1 LTAAR
6 NEPAPELG
14 REEVVAELLGRL
26 EEVSLT
32 LERTRALLDLSTELA
47 SAGPSDE
54 VALRLADAVR
64 LVVDC
69 DVVSVQFWDPASSRL
84 VQRALGGRERVPS
97 GEEGDDIT
105 AALEADGLLDGLVS
119 CASADPIFTAGDS
132 APPALRERMRA
143 GGIVAGLSVPL
154 MAPDGFLGLLA
165 FAVYERP
172 ERLEPTPDLLD
183 RLAGVAAQASVALQN
198 GRLVDAFAQHAL
210 HDSLTGLANRLQ
222 FNEILREVVDRSSA
236 SGGTLALLF
245 IDLDGFKAINDN
257 YGHDVGDELLVAVG
271 ERLHG
276 CTRSGDTVGR
286 LGGDEFAVLI
296 ENAAGLERVSN
307 RLQGAFH
314 DPFAVSGRRLGVGA
328 SIGTARFPDDAQS
341 ADELLRVADA
351 AMYAVKV
358 TRPAAQRA
366 GPRT

>member
-1 LTAAR
+1 MLDVGCPDRARPDTSAAR
-6 NEPAPELG
+6 PL
-14 REEVVAELLGRL
+14 
-26 EEVSLT
+26 
-32 LERTRALLDLSTELA
+32 TELA
-47 SAGPSDE
+47 AAGPSDE

-69 DVVSVQFWDPASSRL
+69 DVVSVQFWDPADCRL
-84 VQRALGGRERVPS
+84 VQRALGGSERVPS
-97 GEEGDDIT
+97 GDEGDDIT
-105 AALEADGLLDGLVS
+105 AALEADGLLEGLVS
-119 CASADPIFTAGDS
+119 CAIAEPIFMDGAS
-132 APPALRERMRA
+132 APEALGERMRA
-143 GGIVAGLSVPL
+143 GGVVAGLCVP
-154 MAPDGFLGLLA
+154 MVAPDGFLGLLA

-172 ERLEPTPDLLD
+172 ERLEPTPDLLE

-236 SGGTLALLF
+236 AGGSVALLF
-245 IDLDGFKAINDN
+245 IDLDGFKAINDS

-271 ERLHG
+271 ARLRG

-296 ENAAGLERVSN
+296 EHAAGLERVSC
-307 RLQGAFH
+307 RLQDAFCE
-314 DPFAVSGRRLGVGA
+314 PFAVAGRTLSVGA
-328 SIGTARFPDDAQS
+328 SIGTAIFPDDAQS

-366 GPRT
+366 EPRT